1 MRWVNEHKSVTKG
14 KGCGPKKE
22 MKDKFIAKRYWK
34 DGSTA
39 MGKSDVLAKSFHDT
53 INLSLGDPD
62 LITNEKIIQ
71 AAFEDAKKGHTK
83 YTDFRGDPEL
93 REAVCDFYKEEYG
106 MQVADEEVFICA
118 SACLGMYLALE
129 AIVDDGD
136 EVILQAP
143 FFTPYPQQVELARG
157 IPVELPTYEEEDFQI
172 NIERLESLITE
183 RTKALVINSPS
194 NPTGNCLTVET
205 MEKIAAIAEKYD
217 LIVIADDIY
226 TAFSYQNKFVP
237 FASIAGMKDRTI
249 ILNSFSKNFTMTG
262 WRVGNIIAPAKIIKV
277 IQQINENVV
286 FTAPSIS
293 QRAGLY
299 ALRHRNEIQ
308 PPMVEEYRRRMFYAA
323 ERINRIP
330 KMSVIYPPKGSFYL
344 FVNIKETGLTSE
356 EVTDEILKQ
365 AHVLMLPG
373 NAFGNCGE
381 GYMRIACT
389 VNVDTLKEAFDRI
402 EKMTI
407 FR

>member
-1 MRWVNEHKSVTKG
+1 
-14 KGCGPKKE
+14 
-22 MKDKFIAKRYWK
+22 MKHKFIAKRYWK
-34 DGSTA
+34 DQSTA
-39 MGKSDVLAKSFHDT
+39 MGQSDVLAKSFDDV

-62 LITNEKIIQ
+62 LTTHELIIEK
-71 AAFEDAKKGHTK
+71 AFEDAKAGHTK

-93 REAVCDFYKEEYG
+93 RAEICKFYKEEYG
-106 MQVADEEVFICA
+106 MDVADEEVFVCA

-143 FFTPYPQQVELARG
+143 YFTPYPQQVELARG

-172 NIERLESLITE
+172 NIKRLESLITE

-205 MEKIAAIAEKYD
+205 MEKIAAIAEKHD
-217 LIVIADDIY
+217 LIVISDDIY
-226 TAFSYQNKFVP
+226 TSFSYQNPFVP
-237 FASIAGMKDRTI
+237 FASLPGMKERTI

-262 WRVGNIIAPAKIIKV
+262 WRVGNIIAPDYIIRT

-293 QRAGLY
+293 QRAAIY
-299 ALRHRNEIQ
+299 ALRNRDTVQ
-308 PPMVEEYRRRMFYAA
+308 PEMVAEYRKRMFFAA
-323 ERINRIP
+323 EKINEVP

-344 FVNIKETGLTSE
+344 FINIKKSGLTSE
-356 EVTDEILKQ
+356 EAADVILRK

-381 GYMRIACT
+381 GYLRIACT
-389 VNVDTLKEAFDRI
+389 VGVDKLGEAIERI
-402 EKMTI
+402 KKISE
-407 FR
+407 FQ

>member
-1 MRWVNEHKSVTKG
+1 
-14 KGCGPKKE
+14 
-22 MKDKFIAKRYWK
+22 MKHKFIAKRYWK
-34 DGSTA
+34 DQSTA
-39 MGKSDVLAKSFHDT
+39 MGKSDEMAKSFNDC

-62 LITNEKIIQ
+62 LVTDDLIIRKSY
-71 AAFEDAKKGHTK
+71 EDARSGHTK

-93 REAVCDFYKEEYG
+93 RAEICKYYKAEYD
-106 MQVADEEVFICA
+106 MDVSDEEIFVCA
-118 SACLGMYLALE
+118 SGCLGMYLALE

-194 NPTGNCLTVET
+194 NPTGNCLTVKT
-205 MEKIAAIAEKYD
+205 MEQIAEIAVKHD
-217 LIVIADDIY
+217 LIIISDDIY
-226 TAFSYQNKFVP
+226 TAFSYQNPFVP
-237 FASIAGMKDRTI
+237 FATLDGMRERTI

-262 WRVGNIIAPAKIIKV
+262 WRVGNIIAPDYMIKV

-293 QRAGLY
+293 QRAAIH
-299 ALRHRNEIQ
+299 ALRHRAEIQ
-308 PPMVEEYRRRMFYAA
+308 PPMIAEYKKRMFYAA

-330 KMSVIYPPKGSFYL
+330 KLSVIDPPKGSFYL
-344 FVNIKETGLTSE
+344 FINIKETGLTSE
-356 EVTDEILKQ
+356 EAADKILKE

-373 NAFGNCGE
+373 NAFGACGE
-381 GYMRIACT
+381 GYVRIACT
-389 VNVDTLKEAFDRI
+389 VSVDALKEAFDRI
-402 EKMTI
+402 EKI
-407 FR
+407 QF

>member
-1 MRWVNEHKSVTKG
+1 
-14 KGCGPKKE
+14 
-22 MKDKFIAKRYWK
+22 MKHQFIAKRYWK
-34 DGSTA
+34 DQSTA
-39 MGKSDVLAKSFHDT
+39 MGQSDVMAKSFNDV

-62 LITNEKIIQ
+62 LITHDYIIDN
-71 AAFEDAKKGHTK
+71 AFADAKRGHTK

-93 REAVCDFYKEEYG
+93 RQEIINYYKEEYN
-106 MQVADEEVFICA
+106 MDVKDEEIFVCA

-129 AIVDDGD
+129 AIIDDGD

-143 FFTPYPQQVELARG
+143 YFTPYPQQVELASG

-205 MEKIAAIAEKYD
+205 MEKIAEIAVKYD
-217 LIVIADDIY
+217 LVVIADDIY
-226 TAFSYQNKFVP
+226 TSFSYQNPFVP
-237 FASIAGMKDRTI
+237 FASLPGMQERTI

-262 WRVGNIIAPAKIIKV
+262 WRVGNIIAPDYIIQV

-293 QRAGLY
+293 QRAGIY
-299 ALRHRNEIQ
+299 ALRNRKEIQ
-308 PPMVEEYRRRMFYAA
+308 PPMIEEYRKRMFYAA
-323 ERINRIP
+323 ERINQIP
-330 KMSVIYPPKGSFYL
+330 KLSVIYPPKGSFYL
-344 FVNIKETGLTSE
+344 FMNIKETGLTSVE
-356 EVTDEILKQ
+356 AADLILKE

-373 NAFGNCGE
+373 DAFGKCGE
-381 GYMRIACT
+381 GYIRIACT

-402 EKMTI
+402 EKI
-407 FR
+407 ALFK

>member
-1 MRWVNEHKSVTKG
+1 
-14 KGCGPKKE
+14 
-22 MKDKFIAKRYWK
+22 MKHPYIAKRYWK
-34 DGSTA
+34 DQSTA
-39 MGKSDVLAKSFHDT
+39 MGQSDVMAKSFNDV

-62 LITNEKIIQ
+62 LITHDIIID
-71 AAFEDAKKGHTK
+71 AAFADAKRGHTK

-93 REAVCDFYKEEYG
+93 RAEICKFYKEEYK
-106 MQVADEEVFICA
+106 MDVKDEEVFVCA

-129 AIVDDGD
+129 AIIDDGD

-143 FFTPYPQQVELARG
+143 YFTPYPQQVELARG

-205 MEKIAAIAEKYD
+205 MEKIAEIAVKYD
-217 LIVIADDIY
+217 LVVITDDIY
-226 TAFSYQNKFVP
+226 TSFSYQNPFVP
-237 FASIAGMKDRTI
+237 FASLPGMQERTI

-262 WRVGNIIAPAKIIKV
+262 WRVGNIIAPAYIISV

-293 QRAGLY
+293 QRAAIY
-299 ALRHRNEIQ
+299 ALRHRDEIQ
-308 PPMVEEYRRRMFYAA
+308 PPMVEEYRKRMFYAA
-323 ERINRIP
+323 ERINQIP
-330 KMSVIYPPKGSFYL
+330 KLSVVNPPRGSFYL
-344 FVNIKETGLTSE
+344 FMNIKETGLTS
-356 EVTDEILKQ
+356 VQAADLILKE

-373 NAFGNCGE
+373 DAFGTCGE
-381 GYMRIACT
+381 GYIRIACT

-402 EKMTI
+402 EKI
-407 FR
+407 EQFQ

>member
-1 MRWVNEHKSVTKG
+1 
-14 KGCGPKKE
+14 
-22 MKDKFIAKRYWK
+22 MKHKFIAKRYWK
-34 DGSTA
+34 DQCTA
-39 MGKSDVLAKSFHDT
+39 MGKSDEMAKSFDDC

-62 LITNEKIIQ
+62 LVTDSLIIDKSY
-71 AAFEDAKKGHTK
+71 EDARAGHTK

-93 REAVCDFYKEEYG
+93 RAEICKYYKEEYG
-106 MQVADEEVFICA
+106 MDVKDEEVFVSA

-143 FFTPYPQQVELARG
+143 YFTPYPQQVELARG

-172 NIERLESLITE
+172 NTERLESLITE

-205 MEKIAAIAEKYD
+205 MEKIGAIAEKYD
-217 LIVIADDIY
+217 LLVISDDIY
-226 TAFSYQNKFVP
+226 TAFSYQNPFVP
-237 FASIAGMKDRTI
+237 FASLPGMRDRTI

-262 WRVGNIIAPAKIIKV
+262 WRVGNIIAPDYIIRT

-293 QRAGLY
+293 QRAALH
-299 ALRHRNEIQ
+299 ALRHRAEVQ
-308 PPMVEEYRRRMFYAA
+308 PPMVEEYRKRMFYAA
-323 ERINRIP
+323 EKINQIP
-330 KMSVIYPPKGSFYL
+330 NMHVIYPPKGSFYL
-344 FVNIKETGLTSE
+344 FINIKDTGLTSV
-356 EVTDEILKQ
+356 EVTERILEE

-373 NAFGNCGE
+373 DAFGACGE

-389 VNVDTLKEAFDRI
+389 VGVDKLEEAFNRI
-402 EKMTI
+402 AKMAI
-407 FR
+407 FQ

>member
-1 MRWVNEHKSVTKG
+1 
-14 KGCGPKKE
+14 
-22 MKDKFIAKRYWK
+22 MKHKFIAKRYWK
-34 DGSTA
+34 DQSTA
-39 MGKSDVLAKSFHDT
+39 MGQSDVLAKSFDDV

-62 LITNEKIIQ
+62 LTTHGLIIEK
-71 AAFEDAKKGHTK
+71 AFEDAKAGHTK

-93 REAVCDFYKEEYG
+93 RSEICKFYKEEYG
-106 MQVADEEVFICA
+106 MDVADEEVFVSA

-143 FFTPYPQQVELARG
+143 YFTPYPQQVELARG

-217 LIVIADDIY
+217 LIVISDDIY
-226 TAFSYQNKFVP
+226 TSFSYQNPFVP
-237 FASIAGMKDRTI
+237 FASLPGMKERTI

-262 WRVGNIIAPAKIIKV
+262 WRVGNIIAPDYIIRT

-293 QRAGLY
+293 QRAAIY
-299 ALRHRNEIQ
+299 ALRNRDTVQ
-308 PPMVEEYRRRMFYAA
+308 PEMVAEYKKRMFFAA
-323 ERINRIP
+323 EKINEVP

-344 FVNIKETGLTSE
+344 FINIKKSGLTSE
-356 EVTDEILKQ
+356 EAADVILRK

-381 GYMRIACT
+381 GYLRIACT
-389 VNVDTLKEAFDRI
+389 VGVDKLGEAIDRI
-402 EKMTI
+402 KKISE
-407 FR
+407 FQ

>member
-1 MRWVNEHKSVTKG
+1 
-14 KGCGPKKE
+14 
-22 MKDKFIAKRYWK
+22 MKHKFIAKRYWK
-34 DGSTA
+34 DQSTA
-39 MGKSDVLAKSFHDT
+39 MGQSDVLAKTFDDV

-62 LITNEKIIQ
+62 LTTHELIIEK
-71 AAFEDAKKGHTK
+71 AFEDAKAGHTK

-93 REAVCDFYKEEYG
+93 RSEIRKFYKEEYG
-106 MQVADEEVFICA
+106 MDVADEEVFVSA

-143 FFTPYPQQVELARG
+143 YFTPYPQQVELARG
-157 IPVELPTYEEEDFQI
+157 IPVELPTYEEDDFQI
-172 NIERLESLITE
+172 NIDRLESLITE

-217 LIVIADDIY
+217 LIVISDDIY
-226 TAFSYQNKFVP
+226 TSFSYQNPFVP
-237 FASIAGMKDRTI
+237 FASLPGMKERTI

-262 WRVGNIIAPAKIIKV
+262 WRVGNIIAPDYIIRTV
-277 IQQINENVV
+277 QQINENVV

-293 QRAGLY
+293 QRAAIY
-299 ALRHRNEIQ
+299 ALRNRETVQ
-308 PPMVEEYRRRMFYAA
+308 PEMVAEYKKRMFFAA
-323 ERINRIP
+323 EKINEIP
-330 KMSVIYPPKGSFYL
+330 KMSVICPPKGSFYL
-344 FVNIKETGLTSE
+344 FINIKKSGLTSE
-356 EVTDEILKQ
+356 EAADVILRK

-381 GYMRIACT
+381 GYLRIACT
-389 VNVDTLKEAFDRI
+389 VGVDKLGEAMDRI
-402 EKMTI
+402 KKISE
-407 FR
+407 FQ